1 MTTLGTL
8 NDFDSLVERGHGLGL
23 KMLIDLVLSHTAE
36 IWADARS
43 DGTPPSKWLSVF
55 GGSSRERDVER
66 MQYYSRNFLPEQP
79 NLNFHNPEVQDAV
92 LDVLRLS
99 LNRGLD
105 GFCLDVVNSCFHDPR
120 LRKNPPLDSDLR
132 KAMTAPAVNPYNFQD
147 YLFDKTQPE
156 ILAFL
161 ERLRALPDTYP
172 AKMTGGEVG
181 EAQRGTALQA
191 AYTAGDRRL
200 HICYG
205 FEKLTGAFPSGSRI
219 GAILVDFERG
229 GRDSWS
235 CWAFSNDDV
244 PRHPS
249 RSGLSEAELRLCR
262 AILCSLRVSICLYQG
277 EDGLRFSP
285 KFEGRDGCCTPRPWT
300 AEAHHAGFSEIDPCL
315 PMATEHLDHAVSA
328 QERDPGSTLNF
339 SRALLDF
346 GRAHAPLIKGGVT
359 PFRADDDAL
368 TLLGE
373 LDGLRMVCAFNLT
386 GEDRKVP
393 LPGVIGGS
401 TSMPCSR
408 TP

>member
-285 KFEGRDGCCTPRPWT
+285 KFEGRDRLLHAAALDGGGAPCRLLGNRPLFANGDGASRPRCLGAGARPWLH
-300 AEAHHAGFSEIDPCL
+300 AEFLPRAPRFRPGACAAHQRRRD
-315 PMATEHLDHAVSA
+315 AVP
-328 QERDPGSTLNF
+328 R
-339 SRALLDF
+339 R
-346 GRAHAPLIKGGVT
+346 
-359 PFRADDDAL
+359 
-368 TLLGE
+368 
-373 LDGLRMVCAFNLT
+373 
-386 GEDRKVP
+386 
-393 LPGVIGGS
+393 
-401 TSMPCSR
+401 
-408 TP
+408 